1 MLMRLR
7 TTITAIILILL
18 VLSTAFAADFRCSE
32 CGMKVDIT
40 SKFSAKTT
48 QGDATLYF
56 CDIGDLFAYLKKHAV
71 VNDARIEVKDFTS
84 GAWLDARKAF
94 YVHAEQKFSTP
105 MGWGIAAFINKDDA
119 SKFGIAMDFDA
130 AAKALK

>member
-7 TTITAIILILL
+7 TTISAIVFMLLI
-18 VLSTAFAADFRCSE
+18 LSTAFAADTIRCTE

-56 CDIGDLFAYLKKHAV
+56 CDIGDLFTYLIGKRPQNVRAL
-71 VNDARIEVKDFTS
+71 VKDYQT
-84 GAWLDARKAF
+84 GEWLDAHQAF
-94 YVHAEQKFSTP
+94 YVHDGKKFISP
-105 MGWGIAAFINKDDA
+105 MGWGIAAFRDRKDA
-119 SKFGIAMDFDA
+119 AGFGSVMDFDG
-130 AAKALK
+130 ALQAVK

>member
-7 TTITAIILILL
+7 TTIATLVLMLLI
-18 VLSTAFAADFRCSE
+18 LSTAFAADTFRCTE

-48 QGDATLYF
+48 QGDTTLYF

-71 VNDARIEVKDFTS
+71 SDARIEVKDFTS

-119 SKFGIAMDFDA
+119 SKFGTAMDFDA

>member
-1 MLMRLR
+1 MPTRLR
-7 TTITAIILILL
+7 TTIPTLVVILL
-18 VLSTAFAADFRCSE
+18 ILSTAFAADIRCTE
-32 CGMKVDIT
+32 CGMKVDIA

-48 QGDATLYF
+48 QGDTTLFF
-56 CDIGDLFAYLKKHAV
+56 CDIGDLFAYLKKHTI
-71 VNDARIEVKDFTS
+71 NDARSEVKDFSS

-119 SKFGIAMDFDA
+119 AKFGIAMDFDTT
-130 AAKALK
+130 AKALK

>member
-7 TTITAIILILL
+7 ITISAIVFMLLI
-18 VLSTAFAADFRCSE
+18 LSTAFAADTIRCTE

-56 CDIGDLFAYLKKHAV
+56 CDIGDLFAYLKKH
-71 VNDARIEVKDFTS
+71 NLKDARIEVKDFTS

-105 MGWGIAAFINKDDA
+105 MGWGIAAFISKDDA
-119 SKFGIAMDFDA
+119 AKFGTTMDFDTT
-130 AAKALK
+130 AKALK

>member
-1 MLMRLR
+1 MLMRMR
-7 TTITAIILILL
+7 TTVTTLVLILL
-18 VLSTAFAADFRCSE
+18 ILSTAFAADIRCTE
-32 CGMKVDIT
+32 CGMKVDIA

-48 QGDATLYF
+48 QGDTTLFF
-56 CDIGDLFAYLKKHAV
+56 CDIGDLFAYLKKHTA
-71 VNDARIEVKDFTS
+71 NDVRIEVKDFAS

-119 SKFGIAMDFDA
+119 AKFGIAMDFEA
-130 AAKALK
+130 TAKALK